1 MRSEYS
7 AQLYRDVQTLVVAAR
22 KSVGVVN
29 LAAVAEG
36 VRLGNLAENIARED
50 IEPLVMQAAQ
60 LFGAPVEFDN
70 LALVEAVDG
79 PTGIFAK

>member
-7 AQLYRDVQTLVVAAR
+7 AQLHRDVQTLVVAAQ
-22 KSVGVVN
+22 KSAGVVN

-36 VRLGNLAENIARED
+36 VRLGNLGENIARED
-50 IEPLVMQAAQ
+50 IERLVMQMAQ

-70 LALVEAVDG
+70 FVLVEAGADAASVFG
-79 PTGIFAK
+79 K